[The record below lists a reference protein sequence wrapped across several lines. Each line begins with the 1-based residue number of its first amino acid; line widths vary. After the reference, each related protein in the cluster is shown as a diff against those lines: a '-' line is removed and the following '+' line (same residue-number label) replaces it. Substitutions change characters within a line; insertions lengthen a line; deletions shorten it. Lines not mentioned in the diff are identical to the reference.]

1 MLTELLILTLIK
13 TTMKKK
19 TIAIT
24 GTQGNLGRV
33 LKEKFLRENFHV
45 ISLNRKAVNS
55 SEYDFSLEKPFDWQ
69 VLTEKPEILIHSA
82 YDFSKINREEILEVN
97 GRRTIDFLKSGK
109 NSGIEKIIFISSM
122 AAFDESKS
130 IYGQVKYIVEEKVKE
145 LGGISIRPGLIWGEN
160 LRGIF
165 GALKSI
171 IKKFPVIPLIGNGKQ
186 ILYLVHE
193 EDLAEAIFKVAM
205 EKISSQRIILASPEP
220 LQFREILERMAKSL
234 SRRVIFL
241 PIPSFL
247 PYIFLRFLEIIG
259 IQPPFKSDSLISLMN
274 QDPDPD
280 FLECR
285 NLKVKFRTY
294 NST

>member
-45 ISLNRKAVNS
+45 ISLNRKAENS

-160 LRGIF
+160 LRGIL

-280 FLECR
+280 FSECR